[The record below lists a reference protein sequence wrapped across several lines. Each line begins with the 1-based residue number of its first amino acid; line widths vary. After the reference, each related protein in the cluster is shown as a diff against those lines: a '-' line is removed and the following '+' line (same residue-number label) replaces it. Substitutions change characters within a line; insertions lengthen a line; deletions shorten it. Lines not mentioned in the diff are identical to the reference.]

1 MQQLDELNVT
11 ILLSVEHKNK
21 LCKYNIHTSKNLPAS
36 TENETANTMF
46 KYTRCQQVQREEL
59 VHILKNQ
66 VDIFSIN
73 YIL

>member
-1 MQQLDELNVT
+1 MQCNNLMFR
-11 ILLSVEHKNK
+11 LLFAEHKSK
-21 LCKYNIHTSKNLPAS
+21 LCKYNLHTSKNLPAS

-46 KYTRCQQVQREEL
+46 KYIRCQQVRRKEF